1 MAMNPRLLRPTAND
15 SPASIPGLAL
25 WLDAAAADAL
35 YTTDAGPVTAASS
48 PLDISGCVGWWDAS
62 DASTLTLDGS
72 GNVEVWADKSGQ
84 DNDLSQATAA
94 NRPSVTASAVNGLP
108 AVTFD
113 GVNDTLRTGAISL
126 TQPFQYYLVF
136 RFESAYTSG
145 APRIIDAGTQPSPG
159 RGGEFFRQN
168 TDDVRLF
175 GGSTVT
181 AGSVPA
187 GQLEQFDLWSLS
199 FGGASDSFIRYRGGE
214 YQVSTTAGTLDGSRI
229 TVGGDSNATAAS
241 HSNISV
247 AELVL
252 VSGALSAAERASL
265 ERYFAIKYGI
275 ANVHAPAVTASDPV
289 GYWRDRSGNGRHAT
303 QSTAASRPV
312 VGSQN
317 GRKALTFDG
326 SNDNLF
332 VEDYA
337 VESNLPGLTRF
348 LVFEAA
354 VASQIFATTTT
365 AAKNAAAGGST
376 WWQRFGANW
385 YGYCGDGIR
394 YHGGTADTA
403 AHVATNFFDG
413 SLAATFGV
421 RLQNS
426 IDGVLLPVVGSLG
439 TLVATTSG
447 SSAKLAVGSNAGVNN
462 FVDGRLCELLCYT
475 RALTAAE
482 RRKVEVY
489 LARRWGITLAPQ
501 VSNAEAQDWI
511 SRVYANGGTVS
522 TSTASA
528 VSTFCDAIEAAGI
541 RDRFAASEPL
551 LRFVAECRTGA
562 AVPYA

>member
-1 MAMNPRLLRPTAND
+1 MGQNPRLLRPTAND

-275 ANVHAPAVTASDPV
+275 SGVHAPAVTASQPV
-289 GYWRDRSGNGRHAT
+289 GYWRDRSGTGLTAVTADATKRPLVATVNGR
-303 QSTAASRPV
+303 R
-312 VGSQN
+312 
-317 GRKALTFDG
+317 ALDFDG
-326 SNDNLF
+326 VNDTLTMQGYSAENGLT
-332 VEDYA
+332 
-337 VESNLPGLTRF
+337 GLTRF
-348 LVFEAA
+348 A
-354 VASQIFATTTT
+354 VAFADT
-365 AAKNAAAGGST
+365 NASSILLTVTDNSIGYKGGARFIDLQSNNIQFAAGSSGFTVGSVNVANTGYTLVRDAPHVLGST
-376 WWQRFGANW
+376 YDGSKATLEEAILAHYDGATLTPTSTSGAV
-385 YGYCGDGIR
+385 YSPLVS
-394 YHGGTADTA
+394 GGT
-403 AHVATNFFDG
+403 
-413 SLAATFGV
+413 
-421 RLQNS
+421 RLHM
-426 IDGVLLPVVGSLG
+426 
-439 TLVATTSG
+439 
-447 SSAKLAVGSNAGVNN
+447 GSNVNAN
-462 FVDGRLCELLCYT
+462 NWWNGKIYEYLVYD
-475 RALTAAE
+475 RALNPAQ
-482 RRKVEVY
+482 RRMV
-489 LARRWGITLAPQ
+489 
-501 VSNAEAQDWI
+501 
-511 SRVYANGGTVS
+511 
-522 TSTASA
+522 
-528 VSTFCDAIEAAGI
+528 
-541 RDRFAASEPL
+541 
-551 LRFVAECRTGA
+551 
-562 AVPYA
+562 